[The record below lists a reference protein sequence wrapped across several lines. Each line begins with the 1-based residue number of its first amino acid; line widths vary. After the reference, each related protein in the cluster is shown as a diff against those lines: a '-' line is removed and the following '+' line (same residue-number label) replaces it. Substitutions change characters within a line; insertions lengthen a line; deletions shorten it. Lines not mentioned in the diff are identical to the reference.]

1 MNLRKWFTFNV
12 TVTKKTCGW
21 RGNEI
26 IGNKRYKLEYTFRLL
41 TYKVVVDDYY
51 KMNKQIIKM
60 NNKIT
65 KAIKTL

>member
-1 MNLRKWFTFNV
+1 MIYFSV

-26 IGNKRYKLEYTFRLL
+26 IGNKRYELEYTFRLL

>member
-1 MNLRKWFTFNV
+1 MIYFNV
-12 TVTKKTCGW
+12 TVTKKICGW

-26 IGNKRYKLEYTFRLL
+26 IGNKRYELEYTFRLL